1 MRTLRAN
8 LLLLL
13 TAVIWGAAFVA
24 QSIGADQVEPFGFL
38 AIRSYL
44 GALVLLPLVLLRRRT
59 LRRLGQPRPPWR
71 PLLLAGGCCGAALC
85 AASAAQQM
93 GITMDASTSKAG
105 FLTALYVP
113 LVPLLSLVFLRRRV
127 GMQVWLGVALS
138 IAGLLLLT
146 GASGGLSAGEGLLLL
161 CALLYAV
168 QILMVGHFV
177 QQVDAVEL
185 SLMQF
190 AVCAVLSTAA
200 ALLLEHNSWQ
210 NIWAAR
216 WSLLYAGCLS
226 SGVGYT
232 LQAAAQR
239 DTSPTVASLL
249 MSLESVFS
257 CLFGWIIL
265 HDTLSGWELL
275 GCGLMFG
282 AVILS
287 QLPSRRA
294 GAGPEH

>member
-24 QSIGADQVEPFGFL
+24 QSIGADLVEPFGFL

-59 LRRLGQPRPPWR
+59 LRRLGQPRPARR

-177 QQVDAVEL
+177 RQVDAVEL

-287 QLPSRRA
+287 QLPSRHA
-294 GAGPEH
+294 GAGQKG

>member
-24 QSIGADQVEPFGFL
+24 QSIGADLVEPFGFL
-38 AIRSYL
+38 AIRSCL

-59 LRRLGQPRPPWR
+59 LRRAGRPRPAWR
-71 PLLLAGGCCGAALC
+71 PLLSAGGCCGLALC
-85 AASAAQQM
+85 AASAAQQIGM
-93 GITMDASTSKAG
+93 TLDASTSKAG

-113 LVPLLSLVFLRRRV
+113 LVPLLSLVLLRRRA
-127 GMQVWLGVALS
+127 GLQVWLSVALS

-146 GASGGLSAGEGLLLL
+146 GASGGLSAGEAMLLL

-168 QILMVGHFV
+168 QILVVGHFV
-177 QQVDAVEL
+177 RQVDAIEL
-185 SLMQF
+185 SMMQF
-190 AVCAVLSTAA
+190 VVCAALSAA
-200 ALLLEHNSWQ
+200 AAVLLEHNTWQ
-210 NIWAAR
+210 GIWAAR

-226 SGVGYT
+226 SGIGYT

-257 CLFGWIIL
+257 CLSGWVIL
-265 HDTLSGWELL
+265 GDALGRWELL
-275 GCGLMFG
+275 GCSLMFG

-287 QLPSRRA
+287 QLPLRRSRA
-294 GAGPEH
+294 EPAD